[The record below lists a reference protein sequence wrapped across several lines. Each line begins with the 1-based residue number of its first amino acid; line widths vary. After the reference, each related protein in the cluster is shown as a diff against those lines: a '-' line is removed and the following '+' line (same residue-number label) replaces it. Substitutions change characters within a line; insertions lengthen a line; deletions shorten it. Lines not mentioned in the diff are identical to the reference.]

1 MDGFW
6 GGDTIFGHMDL
17 VGVAQIMNA
26 LPQNSFN
33 KRTSASTSFVRSHK
47 KCMILKNRRKNRS
60 FFLLEF
66 VEKIDVSSLSPKW
79 VGLGEKMAL
88 QRLFF
93 EKDMDVLMACTKN
106 PMDGTK

>member
-1 MDGFW
+1 MYD
-6 GGDTIFGHMDL
+6 
-17 VGVAQIMNA
+17 
-26 LPQNSFN
+26 
-33 KRTSASTSFVRSHK
+33 
-47 KCMILKNRRKNRS
+47 LKNRRKNRS

-88 QRLFF
+88 QALFF
-93 EKDMDVLMACTKN
+93 EKDMDVLMVCTKN

>member
-1 MDGFW
+1 MFFL
-6 GGDTIFGHMDL
+6 I
-17 VGVAQIMNA
+17 VG
-26 LPQNSFN
+26 
-33 KRTSASTSFVRSHK
+33 
-47 KCMILKNRRKNRS
+47 KNRT
-60 FFLLEF
+60 FFLL

-88 QRLFF
+88 QALFF